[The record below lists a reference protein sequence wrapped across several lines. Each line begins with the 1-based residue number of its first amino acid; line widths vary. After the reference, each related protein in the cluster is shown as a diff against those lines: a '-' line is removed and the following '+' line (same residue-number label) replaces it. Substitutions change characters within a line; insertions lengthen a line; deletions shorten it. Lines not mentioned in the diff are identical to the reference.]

1 MRIITCFEGGMN
13 MGAGVINIAV
23 DIMGGDK
30 APHAIIDGVGEALD
44 MFGDRHHLLLVGP
57 LGTINE
63 GLERIGKAGDPRV
76 EVVNA
81 TQVVGMGEHPVAA
94 VRSKKDSS
102 ISVCM
107 ELVRQ
112 KRASA
117 VFSAGNTGAAVAS
130 SYFKWRM
137 LPGIDRP
144 GIATLF
150 PTEKSPFLLLD
161 SGATVDCTPLN
172 LLHYA
177 LMGSIYMTNVV
188 KRKNPRVGLLC
199 NGTEEGKGNKLV
211 QDAFKLLSKA
221 EGINFIGNVE
231 GHGLFSGNVDV
242 VVCDGFVGNVM
253 LKSCEQLAVAMGHI
267 VKRSIMSKLLWKLGA
282 LMAKGAFMEVKKQTD
297 YSEVGGAPLLGVA
310 GVCVIGHGI
319 SDAKAVR
326 NGIRSAG
333 ELVRQKVNETI
344 SEKVKALNLL
354 QN

>member
-1 MRIITCFEGGMN
+1 MDGMK
-13 MGAGVINIAV
+13 MGASAVKIAV
-23 DIMGGDK
+23 DIMGGDN
-30 APHAIIDGVGEALD
+30 APDSIIDGACDSLD
-44 MFGDRHHLLLVGP
+44 AFGGRHKLLLVGP
-57 LGTINE
+57 E
-63 GLERIGKAGDPRV
+63 ERISARLKEKGKFGDGRI
-76 EVVNA
+76 EIVNA
-81 TQVVGMGEHPVAA
+81 TQVVEMGEHPVAA
-94 VRSKKDSS
+94 IRSKRDST

-107 ELVRQ
+107 EMVRQ
-112 KRASA
+112 KRADA

-130 SYFKWRM
+130 AFFKWRM

-150 PTEKSPFLLLD
+150 PTETSPFLLLD
-161 SGATVDCTPLN
+161 SGATVDCTPVN

-188 KRKNPRVGLLC
+188 HRKNPRVGLLC

-211 QDAFKLLSKA
+211 QDAYKLISRA

-253 LKSCEQLAVAMGHI
+253 LKSCEQLAVALGHL
-267 VKRSIMSKLLWKLGA
+267 VKKSIMRKLVWKLGA
-282 LMAKGAFMEVKKQTD
+282 LMIKGAFTDLKKQVD

-310 GVCVIGHGI
+310 GVCIIGHGI
-319 SDAKAVR
+319 SDAKAVC

-333 ELVRQKVNETI
+333 EFASQQVNETI
-344 SEKVKALNLL
+344 AEKVKALNL